1 MNEEY
6 TIAALQ
12 RQAARDAMRRRR
24 QQTQRD
30 DLLEAAHALLPD
42 QGLALP
48 YPKFAVHANVPRTI
62 AAGLYNGTAELAAA
76 YVTREIYR
84 LIERTTPAEGASPV
98 DFLAHLIESMRAVP
112 QPHRVIRAME
122 CGLTPRLLATAHEA
136 ELILARAVGLGLSEV
151 WPANP
156 SHAAPAIPPQ
166 ATEDIGRRALALLH
180 EAARASHPRPARAEA
195 ALIVE
200 MLAPAIASRA
210 AQAITDAAAPDA
222 PRPEAR
228 SPAAQPEAPADAA
241 NDDAAIKATA
251 QIRRDPAQAIEAT
264 PPDTPSE
271 PEAPDQAWPARPAV
285 GAVRVFPHPPDPPA
299 WRGPLHP
306 ADSPAGLVT
315 LRATP
320 PPAPAL
326 YPIGAG

>member
-1 MNEEY
+1 MNDEY

-12 RQAARDAMRRRR
+12 RQAARDALRRRR

-48 YPKFAVHANVPRTI
+48 FPKFAVHANVPRTI

-84 LIERTTPAEGASPV
+84 LIERTAPADGASPI
-98 DFLAHLIESMRAVP
+98 DFLAHLIDSMRANP
-112 QPHRVIRAME
+112 QPHRVLRAME

-136 ELILARAVGLGLSEV
+136 DLILARAVGLGLSEV

-166 ATEDIGRRALALLH
+166 ATEDIGRRALALLR
-180 EAARASHPRPARAEA
+180 EAARAPHAPPARAEA
-195 ALIVE
+195 ELIVE
-200 MLAPAIASRA
+200 MLAPVIASRA
-210 AQAITDAAAPDA
+210 AQAITNAAAPDA
-222 PRPEAR
+222 PQPEAR
-228 SPAAQPEAPADAA
+228 SPAAQPDMPA
-241 NDDAAIKATA
+241 NYDAAINALTP
-251 QIRRDPAQAIEAT
+251 IRRDPAQAIEAT
-264 PPDTPSE
+264 PPE
-271 PEAPDQAWPARPAV
+271 PDAPDQAWAARQAV
-285 GAVRVFPHPPDPPA
+285 GAGRGIAHPPDPPA

-306 ADSPAGLVT
+306 ADTPAGLVAR
-315 LRATP
+315 RAAP
-320 PPAPAL
+320 PPAPSL